1 MLGDFVAAANAEAA
15 LLLAGAGVDGVVVSE
30 GGGVSVLDIL
40 TRGDLYD
47 DDAFFFF
54 LLVWVAAV
62 AQQMLNLRF
71 YHLEAAMVDKYGEG
85 GVPTV

>member
-1 MLGDFVAAANAEAA
+1 MLVDFGAAANAESA

-54 LLVWVAAV
+54 FLVWVAAV
-62 AQQMLNLRF
+62 ARRMLNSRF
-71 YHLEAAMVDKYGEG
+71 SHLKAAMVDKY
-85 GVPTV
+85 